1 MASFVASKSKNLEG
15 SIKVPGDKS
24 ISHRSIMLG
33 SIANGETRIS
43 GFLQGEDSLA
53 TLNAF
58 KEMGVNIK
66 RSGSNVII
74 NGVGMHGLKEPLKP
88 LDLGNSGTSIRL
100 MAGLLSAQSF
110 NTELTGDDSLSKRP
124 MARVIEPLTQM
135 GAKINGPDSKPPL
148 SIIGGQKLSS
158 LTYTLPVAS
167 AQIKSCLLLAGL
179 YAEGETCI
187 IENAVTRDHTER
199 MLKGFG
205 YKVNSV
211 NGRVSLSGQGE
222 LKACNIEVPSAV
234 SYTHLRAHET

>member
-1 MASFVASKSKNLEG
+1 M
-15 SIKVPGDKS
+15 P
-24 ISHRSIMLG
+24 
-33 SIANGETRIS
+33 
-43 GFLQGEDSLA
+43 LQ
-53 TLNAF
+53 
-58 KEMGVNIK
+58 EMGVNIK
-66 RSGSNVII
+66 RNGSNVII
-74 NGVGMHGLKEPLKP
+74 KGAGMHGLQEPLKP

-110 NTELTGDDSLSKRP
+110 NTQLTGDDSLSKRP

-135 GAKINGPDSKPPL
+135 GAKITGPDSKPPL
-148 SIIGGQKLSS
+148 SILGGQKLSS
-158 LTYTLPVAS
+158 LTYSLPVAS

-211 NGRVSLSGQGE
+211 EWQG
-222 LKACNIEVPSAV
+222 LIKWSRRIKG
-234 SYTHLRAHET
+234 L